1 MLYTISMNSSF
12 IKYVTYQATEVKTLD
27 EAVYKWFHTCYVN
40 WEHFF
45 ISLHPNQIKYGD
57 VFYSW
62 PMINEAKFVE
72 I

>member
-1 MLYTISMNSSF
+1 MNSSF

-45 ISLHPNQIKYGD
+45 ISLHPHQIKYGD
-57 VFYSW
+57 AI
-62 PMINEAKFVE
+62 PGR
-72 I
+72 